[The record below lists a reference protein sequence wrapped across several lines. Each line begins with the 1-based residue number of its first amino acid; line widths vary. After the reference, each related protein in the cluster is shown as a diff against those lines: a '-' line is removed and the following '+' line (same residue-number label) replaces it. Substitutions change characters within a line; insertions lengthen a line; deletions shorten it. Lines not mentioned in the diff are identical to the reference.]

1 MIVRR
6 RLRSQSLKDSAIQI
20 ATWTPLIVLY
30 FSGISFH
37 LSKALLCHFFGV
49 NMEWTATAKE
59 LETTGFF
66 IGMDRIAKDFK
77 YMYGTIFLIA
87 GGIIYLGKYAPYGWT
102 ITDWTA
108 IFPLAL
114 QLVCHFLLPLALGLF

>member
-1 MIVRR
+1 M
-6 RLRSQSLKDSAIQI
+6 
-20 ATWTPLIVLY
+20 TWTPLLVLY

-37 LSKALLCHFFGV
+37 LSKSILCHFVGV

-66 IGMDRIAKDFK
+66 IGMDKIGQDFK
-77 YMYGTIFLIA
+77 YMYGLMA
-87 GGIIYLGKYAPYGWT
+87 ALCGGMIYLGKYAPYGWA

-114 QLVCHFLLPLALGLF
+114 QIVCHFLLPLVLGLF

>member
-1 MIVRR
+1 M
-6 RLRSQSLKDSAIQI
+6 
-20 ATWTPLIVLY
+20 TWTPLLVLY
-30 FSGISFH
+30 FSGVSFH
-37 LSKALLCHFFGV
+37 LSKAILCHFFGV

-66 IGMDRIAKDFK
+66 IGMDKIGKDFK
-77 YMYGTIFLIA
+77 YMYGLMVALGA
-87 GGIIYLGKYAPYGWT
+87 GMIYLGRYAPYGWT

-114 QLVCHFLLPLALGLF
+114 QIVCHFLLPLVLGLF